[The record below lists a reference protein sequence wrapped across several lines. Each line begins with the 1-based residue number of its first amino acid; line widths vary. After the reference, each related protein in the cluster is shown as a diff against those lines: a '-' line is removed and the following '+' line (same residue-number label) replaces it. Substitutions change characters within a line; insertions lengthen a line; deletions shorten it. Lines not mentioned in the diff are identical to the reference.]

1 MEKTKDMILIEKL
14 HRATRRMHPGRP
26 GGAHRGGKH
35 FGPGAM
41 PGMMSGMMPGM
52 PPFPQGPH
60 PGKPGGP
67 GRPGMFPRERILTV
81 LLEADENG
89 LKQRDIAEQL
99 GIHAPAMTEQIDRL
113 EAEHYLERCANPDD
127 RRSTLVKLTEKG
139 RARAYEVSDERKER
153 AAAFTANLSEEE
165 KDTLIA
171 LLDKLM
177 ADPED

>member
-14 HRATRRMHPGRP
+14 HQAGRRTHPGRH
-26 GGAHRGGKH
+26 GGPHRGGKG
-35 FGPGAM
+35 FGP
-41 PGMMSGMMPGM
+41 GMMPGKA
-52 PPFPQGPH
+52 PFQPAPHHGPDC
-60 PGKPGGP
+60 GP

-99 GIHAPAMTEQIDRL
+99 SIHAPALTEQIDRL

-127 RRSTLVKLTEKG
+127 KRSTLVKLTEKG
-139 RARAYEVSDERKER
+139 RARAYEVSDERQAR

-165 KDTLIA
+165 KDALIA
-171 LLDKLM
+171 LLDKLL
-177 ADPED
+177 ADRES